1 MRVASQLHM
10 GSSMTNHTFST
21 ISHEALDTITGGAKA
36 GASSTAAK
44 QKPENVGQDALS
56 GLFKGLAGGV
66 GSSPDKAFLGGLLG
80 AGKAA
85 LDGFGK
91 QNGMKSSQ

>member
-1 MRVASQLHM
+1 MGLASRLHR
-10 GSSMTNHTFST
+10 GSGMTNHTFST
-21 ISHEALDTITGGAKA
+21 ISPEHLDTITGGASK
-36 GASSTAAK
+36 SSTAATTK
-44 QKPENVGQDALS
+44 PKPENVGADALS
-56 GLFKGLAGGV
+56 GLLKGFAGGV